1 METTFNFHPSSS
13 SQGLGER
20 ERRLD
25 DRAVKLLPLPAEIRA
40 TAAAG
45 LHPAPAARRS
55 HAQQKQLPPAGRR
68 GSDLWPRQCA
78 FAAET
83 KGKKIKRSEKA

>member
-20 ERRLD
+20 AQARRPSSE
-25 DRAVKLLPLPAEIRA
+25 APPLPAEIRA

-45 LHPAPAARRS
+45 LHTAPAARRS

-78 FAAET
+78 FAAKT
-83 KGKKIKRSEKA
+83 KGKKIKHSEKA